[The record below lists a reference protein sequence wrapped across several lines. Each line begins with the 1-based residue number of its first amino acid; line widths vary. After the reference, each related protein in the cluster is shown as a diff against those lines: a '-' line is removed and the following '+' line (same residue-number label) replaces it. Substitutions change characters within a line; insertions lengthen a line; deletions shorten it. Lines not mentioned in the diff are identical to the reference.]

1 MKKDTNEAFFNRKK
15 CKLKKQGCKNSVA
28 IVTSMLPR
36 QQDYTKRYDDFKCL
50 AVIAW
55 TVLKLFIFLAK
66 GALNPS
72 YPGLKSYIGLR

>member
-1 MKKDTNEAFFNRKK
+1 
-15 CKLKKQGCKNSVA
+15 
-28 IVTSMLPR
+28 MLPR

-55 TVLKLFIFLAK
+55 TVLKLFNFLAK